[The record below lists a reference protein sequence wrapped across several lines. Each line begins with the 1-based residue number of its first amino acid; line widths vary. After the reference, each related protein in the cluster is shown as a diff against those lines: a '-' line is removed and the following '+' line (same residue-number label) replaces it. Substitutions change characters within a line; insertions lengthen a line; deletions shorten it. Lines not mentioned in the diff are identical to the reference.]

1 MENEI
6 ITTGIEEVT
15 EITSDIVAANE
26 TSNGYGNTIV
36 GVGIG
41 LAISAAVYAAHKLW
55 KKHKAKKAKA
65 DEDAIHQDL
74 EPIDEVE

>member
-15 EITSDIVAANE
+15 EITSDIATTNG
-26 TSNGYGNTIV
+26 TSNTGNTLL

-41 LAISAAVYAAHKLW
+41 LAISAAAYATHKLW
-55 KKHKAKKAKA
+55 KKHKDKKAKVE
-65 DEDAIHQDL
+65 EDAIHQDL
-74 EPIDEVE
+74 EPIED